1 MKLTVEEMTS
11 IREDFETARTIYP
24 PDTHSNEFMDLLFD
38 AVVINI
44 DGITDRWFNDL
55 RTRIDQESKNIVIDE
70 VKEDLNAVSLPEWD
84 D

>member
-11 IREDFETARTIYP
+11 IREDFETARSIYP
-24 PDTHSNEFMDLLFD
+24 PDIHSNEFMDLLFD

-44 DGITDRWFNDL
+44 DGITDRWFADL